1 MKAFDNLKIGISG
14 VRGIVGETL
23 SPELVVNLTRAFAT
37 LIRKGKVAVA
47 RDTRVSGDLIK
58 NAVFSGLIYS
68 GITPVDTGILST
80 PSLQN
85 YVKAK
90 KLNGGII
97 ITASHNP
104 KEWNGLKFVD
114 EKGLFLFP
122 FRAAHMIDIYHQR
135 DFIAPASNSFPEV
148 RVDSDAFEIHKKRI
162 FEIVDVEKIKSCRFK
177 VLMDPG
183 AGAGVPYDKS
193 FLEEL
198 GCSVEM
204 IHCELRESFP
214 RNPEPLPE
222 NLGAASEK
230 IRRGNFDVGFAQDA
244 DADRLALLDDKGN
257 PLEGEFALAISLMG
271 YLKGKEKGKVVFNL
285 STSKI
290 SEFVAQ
296 REGFEVHYAPVGEI
310 NVVEKMISLKAI
322 AGGEGNGG
330 VIIPAVHHCRDS
342 FTGMA
347 LTLENMAKTGRKLSE
362 IVAELPQYKMI
373 KKKIPLSMTGA
384 ARVVSM
390 FKEIYPEANSE
401 DGVRVDG
408 ADYWFHVRPSNTE
421 PVLRLMA
428 EGVEGE
434 IEAIVAK
441 VEEKIA
447 EIA

>member
-14 VRGIVGETL
+14 VRGVIGETL
-23 SPELVVNLTRAFAT
+23 SPELVVNLTRAFST
-37 LIRKGKVAVA
+37 LVQSGKVAVA
-47 RDTRVSGDLIK
+47 RDTRVSGELIK
-58 NAVFSGLIYS
+58 NAVFSGLVYS

-85 YVKAK
+85 YVKAER
-90 KLNGGII
+90 LDGGII

-114 EKGLFLFP
+114 ENGLFLFP

-135 DFIAPASNSFPEV
+135 DFISPANNWFPEV
-148 RVDSDAFEIHKKRI
+148 QVDARAFEIHKRRI
-162 FEIVDVEKIKSCRFK
+162 FKIIDVEKIRSCRFR

-183 AGAGVPYDKS
+183 AGAGVPYDKA

-198 GCSVEM
+198 GCRVEM
-204 IHCELRESFP
+204 IHCEIKDSFP

-222 NLGAASEK
+222 NLVTASEK
-230 IRRGNFDVGFAQDA
+230 IRAGNFDVGFAQDA
-244 DADRLALLDDKGN
+244 DADRLALLDDQGN
-257 PLEGEFALAISLMG
+257 ALEGEYALAISLMG
-271 YLKGKEKGKVVFNL
+271 YLKGKEKGRVVFNL

-290 SEFVAQ
+290 SEYVSEK
-296 REGFEVHYAPVGEI
+296 EGFEVHYAPVGEI
-310 NVVEKMISLKAI
+310 NVVEKMISLGAL

-347 LTLENMAKTGRKLSE
+347 LTLENMAKSGLKLSE
-362 IVAELPQYKMI
+362 IVAQLPDYKRI
-373 KKKIPLSMTGA
+373 KMKIPFSMMGA

-390 FKEIYPEANSE
+390 FKELYPGANIE

-408 ADYWFHVRPSNTE
+408 QDYWFHVRPSNTE

-428 EGVEGE
+428 EGPYGK
-434 IEAIVAK
+434 IEKI
-441 VEEKIA
+441 VEEVQSRI
-447 EIA
+447 ENMS